1 MYVFI
6 CGVYECM
13 CLYVGCMN
21 VCIYVGEGV

>member
-1 MYVFI
+1 MCIYV
-6 CGVYECM
+6 GEMYECM